1 MSQNATSTELADR
14 LHSAAI
20 HLLRRVAR
28 EDPASGLGGP
38 ALSAL
43 SVIVFGGPISLGRV
57 AEAERVRP
65 PTMTRTVQ
73 ALEAAGL
80 VRREP
85 DPEDGR
91 VVRLSATAR
100 GGSVLHAARERRVE
114 TIVEGL
120 RRLSSEDLRALDR
133 AIALIERL
141 AANELG

>member
-1 MSQNATSTELADR
+1 MGQNATSTELADR

-28 EDPASGLGGP
+28 EDPPSGLGGP